1 MGKIMFLAA
10 AGALLCSC
18 APRPSVMTD
27 VENRAGVSLP
37 AATKLC
43 LVGDPAS
50 DPQVR
55 ERIRVL
61 VRDGLSKN
69 KFEIVSCADAQYAVL
84 FDWRLSGPREA
95 RIAAPVRSPEDRI
108 AGFVPYDYK
117 YSTAALALALY
128 DARRPEKSDVRD
140 ALWHCGAIMP
150 SGENGGF
157 AEWDELVS
165 ACAGRMAAVR

>member
-1 MGKIMFLAA
+1 MGKILFLAV

-18 APRPSVMTD
+18 APRPDMMTS

-37 AATKLC
+37 AGTRLC
-43 LVGDPAS
+43 IVGDPDS

-61 VRDGLSKN
+61 VRDNLFKKG
-69 KFEIVSCADAQYAVL
+69 FDVVSCAEAQYAVL

-95 RIAAPVRSPEDRI
+95 RAGAPVRSSDDRI
-108 AGFVPYDYK
+108 AVFVPYEYS
-117 YSTAALALALY
+117 YSTAALVLALY
-128 DARRPEKSDVRD
+128 DSRRPEKSEARD

-157 AEWDELVS
+157 AEWGDLVS
-165 ACAGRMAAVR
+165 SCSSRMGAAR